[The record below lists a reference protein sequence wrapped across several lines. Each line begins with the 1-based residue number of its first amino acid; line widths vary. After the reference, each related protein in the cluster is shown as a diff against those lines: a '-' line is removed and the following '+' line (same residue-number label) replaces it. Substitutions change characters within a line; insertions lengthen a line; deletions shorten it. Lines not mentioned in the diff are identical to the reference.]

1 MHGWCGDAVTAQIDH
16 LVIAANTLEEGVAW
30 CERTLGIT
38 PGPGGEHPLM
48 GTHNRLFSIATAQ
61 YPSTYLE
68 IIAINKEADC
78 ARKQG
83 DKRWFDLDDETLQR
97 SLKQNGS
104 QLVHFVASTPR
115 ALPAI
120 EALASL
126 GIDRGQLLAAS
137 RMTPQGTLSW
147 KMAVRSD
154 GQRLMH
160 GTLPTLIEWGDVHPT
175 HHMAASGVTL
185 QSLTASLPD
194 ADGLRAAYAAINLQS
209 VGVVAGPAHLI
220 AIFNTPRGLVTL
232 ESSGV

>member
-1 MHGWCGDAVTAQIDH
+1 MKAQIDH

-30 CERTLGIT
+30 CKRTLGIT

-61 YPSTYLE
+61 YPSAYFE
-68 IIAINKEADC
+68 IIAISKDAAC
-78 ARKQG
+78 ARKPG
-83 DKRWFDLDDETLQR
+83 DKRWFDLDNETLQR
-97 SLKQNGS
+97 SLKQNGP
-104 QLVHFVASTPR
+104 QLIHFVASTPR

-126 GIDRGQLLAAS
+126 GIDRGELLVAS
-137 RMTPQGTLSW
+137 RMTTHGLLSW
-147 KMAVRSD
+147 KMTVRGD

-175 HHMAASGVTL
+175 HHMTASGVTL

-194 ADGLRAAYAAINLQS
+194 ADQLRAAYATINLQ
-209 VGVVAGPAHLI
+209 GVAVVEGQPRLI
-220 AIFNTPRGLVTL
+220 ATLHTPRGLVTL
-232 ESSGV
+232 DSRGF